1 MLNEK
6 KKDYRLNRKK
16 KYYKICAKLYFSFY
30 RSLFLRMFFLLD
42 SKTKAKQADK
52 SASVQ
57 TFIILALAGAKDIS
71 ACANV
76 PSELGFYTSVLVG

>member
-6 KKDYRLNRKK
+6 KKRLNRKR

-30 RSLFLRMFFLLD
+30 RSLFPRMFFLLD

-52 SASVQ
+52 SASVSKLLSSWPWLMPR
-57 TFIILALAGAKDIS
+57 I
-71 ACANV
+71 
-76 PSELGFYTSVLVG
+76 